1 MDVRFDMVYDAILQ
15 RLAVS
20 QNGNPVSSYSQFA
33 RCSGQPFLNW
43 YEKLPQYCLSEANS
57 SYTVILESSLIFV
70 KILCRTF
77 EKDPNCHG
85 VQIKTRIISES
96 HRMRWADE
104 LLEASGLSTP
114 PICVPV
120 SVRCWDVKLTLS
132 PVLAQMDASGAVWCF
147 PELKRLGI
155 ILRFGD
161 TVSPAVSILAGE
173 QGVASLS
180 QGNYPAAAAILPE
193 GQEIAFIRE
202 ENGVFL
208 FCCRP
213 DELAEFLKEWV
224 LSFFLSPVLVQL
236 QQRLSGFRR
245 WNGIDTELA
254 SAKRELLTAGA
265 PYMRLEVPSKI
276 ELHAAGMFS
285 FVKLP
290 EDMRCKAYSNHPDIA
305 QLGKGN
311 IIKPLREGT
320 ASFTV
325 TVRDRPEFSVTQST
339 TVYRF
344 IDVAR
349 IQLSVSKSV
358 VREGERLTVSSVFYP
373 AGAHNTGKAQWTVSP
388 GALLKPEPNGSFLA
402 LKPGRCS
409 IRVTVGAVS
418 EEVSVTIVAKPTG
431 VDFDRSDIAVK
442 LGDTSQR
449 VRTSILPAG
458 SQGGQV
464 QYRISDPGILKIDS
478 RNGQLLPIAEG
489 DVIVTAD
496 LMDHGV
502 LVDSTSCHVT
512 VLPPKDIVTPDS
524 ALIFLIL
531 SLLAM
536 AAFYTTPYR
545 YIPGAAAIICAIW
558 YAIRKKNK
566 IVTAFSVILSLILCV
581 LLLVTF

>member
-20 QNGNPVSSYSQFA
+20 QNGTPVSSYSQFA

-43 YEKLPQYCLSEANS
+43 YEKLPQYCLFEANS
-57 SYTVILESSLIFV
+57 GYTVTLESSPIFV
-70 KILCRTF
+70 KILRRIF

-85 VQIKTRIISES
+85 VRIKTRIISES

-104 LLEASGLSTP
+104 LLEASGLSVP

-120 SVRCWDVKLTLS
+120 SVRRRDVRLTLS
-132 PVLAQMDASGAVWCF
+132 PLLAQMDALGAVWCF
-147 PELKRLGI
+147 PDLKRLEI
-155 ILRFGD
+155 ILRVGD
-161 TVSPAVSILAGE
+161 TASPAASILAGE
-173 QGVASLS
+173 QGLVSLS

-193 GQEIAFIRE
+193 GQEITFIRE

-208 FCCRP
+208 FRCRP

-245 WNGIDTELA
+245 WNGIDAELA
-254 SAKRELLTAGA
+254 DAKRKLLTAGE
-265 PYMRLEVPSKI
+265 PYMRLEVPSRI
-276 ELHAAGMFS
+276 ELRTTGMFS

-305 QLGKGN
+305 QLGNGN
-311 IIKPLREGT
+311 VIKPLREGI
-320 ASFTV
+320 ASV
-325 TVRDRPEFSVTQST
+325 TVAVRDHPEFSVTQST

-344 IDVAR
+344 IEVAR
-349 IQLSVSKSV
+349 IQLSVSKNV

-373 AGAHNTGKAQWTVSP
+373 VGAHNTGQARWTVSP
-388 GALLKPEPNGSFLA
+388 DAMLKPEPNGSFLA

-418 EEVSVTIVAKPTG
+418 EEVSVTIVARPTS
-431 VDFDRSDIAVK
+431 VDFDQNDIAVK
-442 LGDTSQR
+442 LGDTSQC
-449 VRTSILPAG
+449 VRISILPAG

-464 QYRISDPGILKIDS
+464 QYRISDPSILKIDS

-496 LMDHGV
+496 LMDRGA
-502 LVDSTSCHVT
+502 LVDSASCHVT

-524 ALIFLIL
+524 VLIFLIL
-531 SLLAM
+531 SLLAT

-545 YIPGAAAIICAIW
+545 CLPGAASIVCAVW

-566 IVTAFSVILSLILCV
+566 MVTVLSVILSLILCV
-581 LLLVTF
+581 LLFVTF